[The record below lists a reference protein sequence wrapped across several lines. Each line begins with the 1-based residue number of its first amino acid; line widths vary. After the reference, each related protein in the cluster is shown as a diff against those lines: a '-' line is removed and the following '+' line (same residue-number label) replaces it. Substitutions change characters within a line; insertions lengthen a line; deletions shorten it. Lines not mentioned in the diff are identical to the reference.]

1 MRFSLPKL
9 RDWSMYATLG
19 SPALRPS
26 IIDNVLSVLPSFT
39 KSSSQLYC
47 WCNDIIDT
55 NLEYNIRIHFS
66 SFAHDTSML
75 TFFFIIILFHLS
87 SISYSCSYL
96 FHPNQFPSAELHD
109 DLVHLSALA

>member
-55 NLEYNIRIHFS
+55 NLGSVVKF
-66 SFAHDTSML
+66 
-75 TFFFIIILFHLS
+75 
-87 SISYSCSYL
+87 
-96 FHPNQFPSAELHD
+96 
-109 DLVHLSALA
+109 